1 MLSLLC
7 ILEKQ
12 LDKVVVDIKKT
23 EKGSA
28 LEQLYQGWW
37 QPE

>member
-12 LDKVVVDIKKT
+12 FGVVVVDITKT
-23 EKGSA
+23 EQGSA
-28 LEQLYQGWW
+28 LEQLYQGQW
-37 QPE
+37 QPD